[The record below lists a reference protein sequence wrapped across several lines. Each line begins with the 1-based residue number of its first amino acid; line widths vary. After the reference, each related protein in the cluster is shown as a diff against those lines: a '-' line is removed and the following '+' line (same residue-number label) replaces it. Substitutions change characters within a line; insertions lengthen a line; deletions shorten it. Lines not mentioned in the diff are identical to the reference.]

1 MKNSDVNKSKC
12 LKRVL
17 KPVIE
22 KKRRDR
28 INQNL
33 HELRVL
39 LLRCTKDTRLQNPKL
54 EKAEILDLAV
64 QYLRRDTEKHC
75 KRNEPGSQHPPDEEV
90 NPEISVSGLQAPHAQ
105 FSSVYTAGFHHC
117 LTNVSSF
124 MTNTG
129 SSEVDPKVNKLK
141 VRLDGH
147 FTNSGHQGH
156 GKERQLHPTD
166 APTSRCPDSPPVS
179 EQMTP
184 PHSPFLSHS
193 TPAAHPSISC
203 EPSFSHKASLH
214 SLDTYRHSPSSSS
227 LVTTYCSLSRLTPFH
242 SPSPM
247 RRHAVGPNS
256 TSSTW
261 RPWN

>member
-39 LLRCTKDTRLQNPKL
+39 LLRCTEDTRLQNPKL

-64 QYLRRDTEKHC
+64 QYLRRDTEKHY
-75 KRNEPGSQHPPDEEV
+75 KRNESGSQHPPDEEV
-90 NPEISVSGLQAPHAQ
+90 NPEMSVSGLQPPHAQ

-129 SSEVDPKVNKLK
+129 SSEIDPEVSKLK
-141 VRLDGH
+141 ICLDGH
-147 FTNSGHQGH
+147 FTHSGHRGH
-156 GKERQLHPTD
+156 GTEGQLHTSD
-166 APTSRCPDSPPVS
+166 APKGPCPDSPPVS
-179 EQMTP
+179 AQMTP
-184 PHSPFLSHS
+184 PHSPLLSHS
-193 TPAAHPSISC
+193 TPVAHSSISH
-203 EPSFSHKASLH
+203 EPSLSHNASLH
-214 SLDTYRHSPSSSS
+214 SLETSRRSPSSSS
-227 LVTTYCSLSRLTPFH
+227 PVPTFCSLSRITPFH
-242 SPSPM
+242 SPSPI
-247 RRHAVGPNS
+247 RRHSVVPNQ